1 MPHDPDKIAQGVGLI
16 ASGTESMRDA
26 ADLVGIP
33 YSTLRLAYIRT
44 LGPNA
49 PNKDEQRKAADER
62 IMANAYAVA
71 EGTLGRMADEID
83 QADHRSLVAF
93 ADASSRVLGRLRGW
107 DKGVQTDDTA
117 NQFAQVV
124 DKILSNGGASLNL
137 TITPIDREPEREV
150 IDVESSE

>member
-16 ASGTESMRDA
+16 ASGTPERDA
-26 ADLVGIP
+26 AALVGIP
-33 YSTLRLAYIRT
+33 KTTLRRNYLKT

-71 EGTLGRMADEID
+71 ESTLGRMADEVD
-83 QADHRSLVAF
+83 QADHRTLTAW
-93 ADASSRVLGRLRGW
+93 ADSSSRVLGRLRGW

-150 IDVESSE
+150 VDVESSE